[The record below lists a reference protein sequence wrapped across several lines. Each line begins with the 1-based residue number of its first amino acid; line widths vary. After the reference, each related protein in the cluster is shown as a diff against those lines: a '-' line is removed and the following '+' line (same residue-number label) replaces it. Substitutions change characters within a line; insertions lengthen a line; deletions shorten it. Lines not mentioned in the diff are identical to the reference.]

1 MTVTKQ
7 MKLGAFLP
15 PPGHHVAAWRHPHAV
30 PDGGVNLAYYV
41 ELAKMAERGKFD
53 LMFLSDGA
61 GVRHT
66 YKEAE
71 DLSRWGRVTH
81 FEPIT
86 LLSALAAATK
96 HLGLTATA
104 STSYNEP
111 FNIAR
116 KFASLDYL
124 SDGRA
129 GWNVVTSA
137 TDIEAKNFGL
147 DKQMDHTLR
156 YQRAREFMK
165 VTTGLW
171 DSWEDDAF
179 IYDKTNGRN
188 FDPQKMHVLNHS
200 GEFFKVRGPL
210 NVPRPIQGYP
220 VIVQAGASADG
231 QDFAAQWGEVIFTAA
246 QTLEEA
252 QKFYRRIKQQ
262 LAKYGRAPDDVKVM
276 PGIFPVVSR
285 TLEEAKAKYQALQDL
300 VIPEIGLALLSGHLG
315 EDIIDVSKFPLD
327 EPLPDMSQTSG
338 STSRQK
344 LIIDKAKRE
353 GLTVRQLYL
362 SIVGGRGHCV
372 VIGTP
377 ETVADLLEN
386 WFLNEGADG
395 FNIMP
400 PVLPDGLNDFVDMVI
415 PELQHRGLFRKEYE
429 GKTLR
434 ENLGLKR
441 PAFGDAKQRIL
452 KE

>member
-1 MTVTKQ
+1 MINRQ

-15 PPGHHVAAWRHPHAV
+15 PPGHHIAAWRHPNAI
-30 PDGGVNLAYYV
+30 PDAGVNLSYYI
-41 ELAKMAERGKFD
+41 ELAKTAERGKFD

-66 YKEAE
+66 YKEAD

-86 LLSALAAATK
+86 LLSALAGATE

-124 SDGRA
+124 SSGRA

-147 DKQMDHTLR
+147 DKQMDHTTR
-156 YQRAREFMK
+156 YQRAREFMT
-165 VTTGLW
+165 VATGLW

-179 IYDKTNGRN
+179 VYDKSNGRN
-188 FDPQKMHVLNHS
+188 FDPKKMHVLNHS

-210 NVPRPIQGYP
+210 NVPRPVQGYP

-252 QKFYRRIKQQ
+252 QNFYRSIKGQ
-262 LAKYGRAPDDVKVM
+262 LHKYGRDPDDVKVM
-276 PGIFPVVSR
+276 PGIFPVIGN
-285 TLEEAKAKYQALQDL
+285 TLEEAQAKYQVLQDL

-315 EDIIDVSKFPLD
+315 EDIIDVSKLPLD
-327 EPLPDMSQTSG
+327 EPLPDMPRTSG
-338 STSRQK
+338 STSRQQ

-362 SIVGGRGHCV
+362 SIVGGRGHCM

-377 ETVADLLEN
+377 ETVADLLET
-386 WFLNEGADG
+386 WFVNHGADG

-400 PVLPDGLNDFVDMVI
+400 PVLPDGLNDFVDLVI
-415 PELQHRGLFRKEYE
+415 PELQRRNLFRKEYE
-429 GKTLR
+429 GSTLR

-441 PAFGDAKQRIL
+441 PPFGAGKLRAP